1 MKRVLARVDGLRI
14 SIDAVNTR
22 SESAEN
28 AAAMRAR
35 AADWAAGAAEA
46 KEFDRRRAV
55 EMTVDE
61 RLAEGV
67 ALTRIAERL
76 RASVRPRR
84 SS

>member
-1 MKRVLARVDGLRI
+1 
-14 SIDAVNTR
+14 VNIR
-22 SESAEN
+22 SDSAER

-46 KEFDRRRAV
+46 KEFDRQRAAR
-55 EMTVDE
+55 MTVDE

-67 ALTRIAERL
+67 ELTRIAERL
-76 RASVRPRR
+76 RASLRPRR